1 MADIVQLA
9 HLNMVSK
16 VLAELE
22 RYMGFSDRDL
32 AEFLIAQAKLH
43 VSQAAFESA
52 LKAEEVEVP
61 PAFVASV
68 LRIVSA
74 FGASGGAGAA
84 PGATIVVERSMFPAL
99 STANTGPV
107 PLDGGIED
115 RRPVMTLK
123 APVAD
128 AESAGHKRSRM
139 EALSTEDRPPQRL
152 QAKDALELYGIYEGR
167 VSNIKDFGAFVEIE
181 GLKTRSEGLVY
192 VGNMKSGARV
202 NHPMEVVN
210 RGQRVKVK
218 VISIAGS
225 KVGLSM
231 KDVDQV
237 TGRDLMPDRQAP
249 ALEAIDQRKGHTPHR
264 TEGSDADT
272 GPRRLAKRVSSPERF
287 EQAQLIASGVLPV
300 TQYPS
305 FNDETGILPRHDDA
319 EEEFEVEIVEDEP
332 MFLAGQM
339 SKARDMSPVKLVANP
354 DGTLQRAAMTQSA
367 LSKERREIKEQQRNQ
382 LLDAIPTDIGRA
394 WADPLATAGERHLAQ
409 GLRGVNMGLTASAGM
424 PEWKAKSVGKD
435 VAFGQ
440 RSSLPIKEQRESLP
454 IFKLRSELLAAIT
467 DNQILVVIG
476 ETGSGKTTQMSQY
489 LIEAGYGR
497 RGIIGCTQPRRVA
510 AMSVSKRVA
519 EEMGVRLGAE
529 VGYSIRFEDCTSPE
543 TVIKYMTDGMLMREY
558 LMDELLTKYTVMI
571 LDEAHERTIHTDIL
585 FGLLKAL
592 CKKRPDF
599 KLIVTSATMD
609 AMKFSKY
616 FFECPIFTIPG
627 RTFKVEIFHARE
639 PESDYLDAALITVMQ
654 IHLREPPG
662 DILMFLTGQEEIDTA
677 CEVLFE
683 RMKSLQAPGVP
694 ELMVLPVYGA
704 LPSEMQSKIFDPA
717 PPLTRKCVIATNIA
731 EASLTIDGIF
741 YVVDPGFCKQ
751 KVYNP
756 KTGMDSLVVVPI
768 SRASAKQ
775 RAGRA
780 GRTGPGKCYRLYTEV
795 AFKTE
800 MLDMSIPE
808 IQRTN
813 LSNVVLQ
820 LKAMGVNDLLHFDF
834 MDPPPPQTLI
844 NALNQ
849 LYVLGALDDE
859 GLLTKLG
866 RKMAE
871 FPLEPQLST
880 ILLKSVE
887 LGCSDEVLTVVAML
901 SVENVFYRPKDKAAQ
916 ADQKKARFHQAEG
929 DHITFLVVYEGW
941 KAARFSDA
949 WCFENFVQ
957 VRAMKRAQDVRKQL
971 LGIMDRYKLDVISCG
986 RNFSKVC
993 KAIIAGFFMNVAKK
1007 DPTEGYRTIVDGQ
1020 PVYIHPSSALFNQN
1034 PEWIL
1039 YHELVLTT
1047 KEYTRNVM
1055 LVDPKW
1061 LVELAPRFYKPCDPG
1076 KISKAKRRVRI
1087 EPLYDRFNPPDT
1099 WRLTKRN
1106 G

>member
-1 MADIVQLA
+1 
-9 HLNMVSK
+9 
-16 VLAELE
+16 
-22 RYMGFSDRDL
+22 
-32 AEFLIAQAKLH
+32 
-43 VSQAAFESA
+43 
-52 LKAEEVEVP
+52 
-61 PAFVASV
+61 
-68 LRIVSA
+68 
-74 FGASGGAGAA
+74 
-84 PGATIVVERSMFPAL
+84 
-99 STANTGPV
+99 
-107 PLDGGIED
+107 
-115 RRPVMTLK
+115 
-123 APVAD
+123 
-128 AESAGHKRSRM
+128 
-139 EALSTEDRPPQRL
+139 
-152 QAKDALELYGIYEGR
+152 
-167 VSNIKDFGAFVEIE
+167 
-181 GLKTRSEGLVY
+181 
-192 VGNMKSGARV
+192 
-202 NHPMEVVN
+202 
-210 RGQRVKVK
+210 
-218 VISIAGS
+218 
-225 KVGLSM
+225 
-231 KDVDQV
+231 
-237 TGRDLMPDRQAP
+237 
-249 ALEAIDQRKGHTPHR
+249 
-264 TEGSDADT
+264 
-272 GPRRLAKRVSSPERF
+272 
-287 EQAQLIASGVLPV
+287 
-300 TQYPS
+300 
-305 FNDETGILPRHDDA
+305 
-319 EEEFEVEIVEDEP
+319 
-332 MFLAGQM
+332 
-339 SKARDMSPVKLVANP
+339 
-354 DGTLQRAAMTQSA
+354 
-367 LSKERREIKEQQRNQ
+367 
-382 LLDAIPTDIGRA
+382 
-394 WADPLATAGERHLAQ
+394 
-409 GLRGVNMGLTASAGM
+409 
-424 PEWKAKSVGKD
+424 
-435 VAFGQ
+435 
-440 RSSLPIKEQRESLP
+440 
-454 IFKLRSELLAAIT
+454 
-467 DNQILVVIG
+467 
-476 ETGSGKTTQMSQY
+476 
-489 LIEAGYGR
+489 
-497 RGIIGCTQPRRVA
+497 
-510 AMSVSKRVA
+510 
-519 EEMGVRLGAE
+519 
-529 VGYSIRFEDCTSPE
+529 
-543 TVIKYMTDGMLMREY
+543 
-558 LMDELLTKYTVMI
+558 
-571 LDEAHERTIHTDIL
+571 
-585 FGLLKAL
+585 
-592 CKKRPDF
+592 
-599 KLIVTSATMD
+599 
-609 AMKFSKY
+609 
-616 FFECPIFTIPG
+616 
-627 RTFKVEIFHARE
+627 
-639 PESDYLDAALITVMQ
+639 
-654 IHLREPPG
+654 
-662 DILMFLTGQEEIDTA
+662 
-677 CEVLFE
+677 LFE